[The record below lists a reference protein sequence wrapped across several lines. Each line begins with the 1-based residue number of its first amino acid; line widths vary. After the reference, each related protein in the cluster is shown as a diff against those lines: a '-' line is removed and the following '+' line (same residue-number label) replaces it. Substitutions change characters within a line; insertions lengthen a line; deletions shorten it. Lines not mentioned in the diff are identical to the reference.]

1 MLVSQIIS
9 FSSYSFMFISFMMLL
24 HKKMFL
30 TLHLLGMKIIALAH
44 ANAWHM

>member
-1 MLVSQIIS
+1 
-9 FSSYSFMFISFMMLL
+9 MFISFMTLL

-30 TLHLLGMKIIALAH
+30 TLHFLGMSKIIALAH